1 MPFQFRSGRR
11 RGGAS
16 DANPAP
22 QTSAY
27 QAALAVIKERFRL
40 RLRDDYA
47 LLVGFKG
54 KPLLQAPDV
63 IARVHRLAGSAGMVG
78 YGEISAV
85 AGRLD
90 EAFAQSSEDT
100 ASIFEELL
108 QLIAGAIA
116 SGDTAAK
123 SDVN

>member
-1 MPFQFRSGRR
+1 MPFQFWSGRR

-16 DANPAP
+16 NANPAP
-22 QTSAY
+22 QTGAY

-47 LLVGFKG
+47 FLIQYKG
-54 KPLLQAPDV
+54 KPLLQELDV

-78 YGEISAV
+78 YGEISTV

-90 EAFAQSSEDT
+90 DAFAESNEDT
-100 ASIFEELL
+100 AAGFEELL
-108 QLIAGAIA
+108 QLIAEAIA

-123 SDVN
+123 SNVN